1 VLCRLLQHASLGVHG
16 FVLRVQKCHVVYLH
30 SNENIYDQLC
40 FAQQT
45 YQNCAS
51 LTDDLFLSIVQ
62 ANNQAKRDGT
72 QRVRVVPFF
81 YPTRKPNPNPKPNP
95 NNCRQLSSDFEVLG
109 LSLIGQNSAALH
121 FLLRVCRTD
130 KHLLLIIW
138 YTTASEVL
146 FEFISR
152 LHLLLVL

>member
-81 YPTRKPNPNPKPNP
+81 TLRVNLTLTLNLTPTIVV
-95 NNCRQLSSDFEVLG
+95 NCRQILK
-109 LSLIGQNSAALH
+109 
-121 FLLRVCRTD
+121 C
-130 KHLLLIIW
+130 
-138 YTTASEVL
+138 
-146 FEFISR
+146 
-152 LHLLLVL
+152 

>member
-1 VLCRLLQHASLGVHG
+1 ME
-16 FVLRVQKCHVVYLH
+16 LRGSGSSH
-30 SNENIYDQLC
+30 
-40 FAQQT
+40 
-45 YQNCAS
+45 
-51 LTDDLFLSIVQ
+51 
-62 ANNQAKRDGT
+62 
-72 QRVRVVPFF
+72 FF

-109 LSLIGQNSAALH
+109 LSLFGQNSAALH

-146 FEFISR
+146 FEFIST